1 MHKSSSPD
9 GLPNWVVKEY
19 AEFLAQPATD
29 ILNSSYKEQKLPSIW
44 KHADITP
51 FPKVKQVS
59 DPKKELRPISLP
71 PALSEIAKDFVVFIY
86 IKPALETMADPNQ
99 CDNIS
104 ASSTVLALISMVHNW
119 LQAADGYGASVGVLL
134 FDYRKAFDMID
145 HSTLVAKLKQ
155 VDIPNSITNWIIDFL
170 SARSQKAKL
179 GNDCLLEWDR
189 VPSGVSQGTK

>member
-1 MHKSSSPD
+1 M
-9 GLPNWVVKEY
+9 
-19 AEFLAQPATD
+19 
-29 ILNSSYKEQKLPSIW
+29 
-44 KHADITP
+44 
-51 FPKVKQVS
+51 KQFS
-59 DPKKELRPISLP
+59 DPKKELRPIFLP
-71 PALSEIAKDFVVFIY
+71 PALSEIAEDFVVFIC

-99 CDNIS
+99 FDNIS
-104 ASSTVLALISMVHNW
+104 GSSTVLALISMVHNW
-119 LQAADGYGASVGVLL
+119 LQATDGYVASVGVLL

-170 SARSQKAKL
+170 SDRSQKAKL